1 MKLPL
6 MIIALLTSL
15 LAPHPSHATR
25 GDSQDKSDAD
35 KQASTEQSQAV
46 DKPAILVDI
55 DGKRLREG
63 ERYLAH
69 RTLSNGQT
77 IAYRNNKRE
86 VEALVKALEEDGIT
100 DRNLLDPEAWLSAP
114 CQVSTPPQCAGY
126 CGTATACRLIK
137 KGQEPQR
144 LQQQKKI
151 KLIGLRYCGC
161 L

>member
-6 MIIALLTSL
+6 MITALVASL

-25 GDSQDKSDAD
+25 EDSQDRSDD
-35 KQASTEQSQAV
+35 KQALTEKTQAA
-46 DKPAILVDI
+46 DKPEILVDI

-63 ERYLAH
+63 EEYLAD

-77 IAYRNNKRE
+77 IAYRKSKRE
-86 VEALVKALEEDGIT
+86 VEALVKALKEDGIT
-100 DRNLLDPEAWLSAP
+100 DRSLLDPEAWLSAP
-114 CQVSTPPQCAGY
+114 CQMSTPPQCTGN

-137 KGQEPQR
+137 KGEEPQR
-144 LQQQKKI
+144 LQQPTKI
-151 KLIGLRYCGC
+151 KLIVRYCGC